1 MKWDSPEKQDE
12 SGCVRNQHL
21 LEVPSQCLGLLH
33 LLATVEEGC
42 WISYFSC
49 CCDKVSDKV
58 QLKKEKVCFGS

>member
-1 MKWDSPEKQDE
+1 MSQAVFNSKEPTSAGGAQP
-12 SGCVRNQHL
+12 
-21 LEVPSQCLGLLH
+21 VPRLLH